1 MQALDALLPHLAA
14 PSQIVITTHHKPDGD
29 AMGSSLGLYHI
40 LTALGHSVSVIT
52 PTDYAGFLHFLPG
65 NEIVLEY
72 PKDETLAA
80 KLVAEAAFIFCLDF
94 NQLYRIGPLGEHVE
108 KAAGIK
114 VMIDHHL
121 EPQGFAAYG
130 VSNTEAAA
138 TAELIYKAIVEL
150 GWKAHLSKEAATCL
164 YTGIMTDTG
173 SFRHGTTTPAIHRI
187 AADLIE
193 AGADNSAIHSAIY
206 DNNSENRLRFLGFC
220 LSRKLKV
227 IPNLSAA
234 YIAVSYEELQRY
246 WIKTG
251 ETEGFVNYPLS
262 IKGVKV
268 SGLIIDRG
276 QIVKLSIRSEPGF
289 PANEFMTKYFKGGG
303 HGSAAGGESEDSL
316 YTTVDRFVKALGDYR
331 HLLTPEK
338 SEKQSSEK
346 GKSQK
351 IDATESAQLP
361 NVESIEAND

>member
-1 MQALDALLPHLAA
+1 MQALDALLPHLAQ
-14 PSQIVITTHHKPDGD
+14 PTNIVITTHHKPDGD
-29 AMGSSLGLYHI
+29 AMGSSLGLYHV
-40 LTALGHSVSVIT
+40 LKALGHSVTVIT

-65 NEIVLEY
+65 NDTVLEY
-72 PKDETLAA
+72 PNNEA
-80 KLVAEAAFIFCLDF
+80 KATELVAEANLIFCLDF
-94 NQLYRIGPLGEHVE
+94 NQLSRIGPLGELVE
-108 KAAGIK
+108 KASGIK

-121 EPQGFAAYG
+121 EPQGFAEFG
-130 VSNTEAAA
+130 VSKTEAAA
-138 TAELIYKAIVEL
+138 TAELVYEAVVQL

-173 SFRHGTTTPAIHRI
+173 SFRHATTTPSIHRI
-187 AADLIE
+187 VADLIE
-193 AGADNSAIHSAIY
+193 AGADNTAIHSSIY

-227 IPNLSAA
+227 LPNLSAA
-234 YIAVSYEELQRY
+234 FIAVSYEELQRY

-289 PANEFMTKYFKGGG
+289 PANEFMAKYFKGGG

-338 SEKQSSEK
+338 SEKQNSDK

-361 NVESIEAND
+361 NIESIETND